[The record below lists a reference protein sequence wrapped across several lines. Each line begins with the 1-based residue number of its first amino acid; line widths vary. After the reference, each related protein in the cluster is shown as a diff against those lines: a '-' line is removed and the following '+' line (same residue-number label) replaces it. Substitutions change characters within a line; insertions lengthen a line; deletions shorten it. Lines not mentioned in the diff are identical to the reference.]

1 MMVGFTSTTF
11 TALPH
16 LFQVM
21 TPLHDDSEKSENS
34 AAAFDFFK
42 FNRLFGGAQG
52 RSEIVFSQTDSF
64 DTYVLCNR

>member
-11 TALPH
+11 TALSQAG
-16 LFQVM
+16 FM
-21 TPLHDDSEKSENS
+21 MAEKSENS
-34 AAAFDFFK
+34 AAAAFDFFK

>member
-1 MMVGFTSTTF
+1 MMT
-11 TALPH
+11 
-16 LFQVM
+16 
-21 TPLHDDSEKSENS
+21 EKSENS
-34 AAAFDFFK
+34 AAAAFDFFM